1 MGIAGV
7 VVATGLAR
15 PLQSRVMS
23 EQAAGD
29 ELITSSQEA
38 YDRLSGVSPE
48 SPCPYLPGR
57 LFRSEAYLAGEL
69 DGGVYESLLAQGF
82 RRSGQIVY
90 RPRCRGCSE
99 CRQLRVLAG
108 QFKPTRSMRRVQRR
122 NADIR
127 VEIGEPTPTREKF
140 DIFRRYLEDQH
151 DGAMSREYDAF
162 VAFLYDSP
170 MVSREFCYFLGE
182 KLVGGSI
189 ADVCPKGISSV
200 YMYFDPD
207 FAKRSLGTFSV
218 LWEIEYTRRLN
229 LPYYYLGFYVAT
241 SKTMLY
247 KSRFRP
253 NEILVSGNRWMCF
266 RD

>member
-1 MGIAGV
+1 MDIAGM
-7 VVATGLAR
+7 VVACGLTGW
-15 PLQSRVMS
+15 LQSRIMS
-23 EQAAGD
+23 EGTAGD

-57 LFRSEAYLAGEL
+57 LFRSEAYLAGKL
-69 DGGVYESLLAQGF
+69 DGGVYENLLAQGF

-90 RPRCRGCSE
+90 RPRCRGCTE
-99 CRQLRVLAG
+99 CRQLRVLAD
-108 QFKPTRSMRRVQRR
+108 QFKPSRSMRRVQRR

-127 VEIGEPTPTREKF
+127 VEIGDPTPTQEKF
-140 DIFRRYLEDQH
+140 DIYLRYLDHQH
-151 DGAMSREYDAF
+151 DGSMSREYDSF
-162 VAFLYDSP
+162 VGFLYDSP
-170 MVSREFCYFLGE
+170 MESREFCYFLGE
-182 KLVGGSI
+182 RLVGCSI
-189 ADVCPKGISSV
+189 ADVCPTGFSSV

-207 FAKRSLGTFSV
+207 FAQRSLGTFSA
-218 LWEIEYTRRLN
+218 LWEIDYTKRRN
-229 LPYYYLGFYVAT
+229 LPYYYLGYFVAA

-253 NEILVSGNRWMCF
+253 NEILVGSNRWMCF